1 MNLELIAKNAKEA
14 SYKLASLSE
23 EIKNKALQEVSKNI
37 EKNKSLILEANK
49 KDLEKARQMVEKKE
63 ITKAAYNRLKL
74 DEEKINTIIQGFKD
88 IEKLEDPVNKKLWAM
103 ELDEGLELYKVSCP
117 IGVIGVI
124 FEARPDVVPQIAS
137 LAIKSANAV
146 ILKGGKEAEY
156 SNEIFCK
163 VISEALDKVEEFPKN
178 SINLIKTR
186 EEVKQMLD
194 LDEYIDLIIPRGG
207 NSLVKYI
214 KSNTRIPVLGH
225 ADGICHIY
233 IDESADKQKAIDICV
248 DAKIQYPSACNAVE
262 TILINE
268 KCFDNILK
276 PLVDELKKN
285 EVKIKA
291 DEKIRNLI
299 PSLEPATEEDW
310 STEYGEK
317 TVSIKTVQNIEEAI
331 NHINKYG
338 SGHTDC
344 IITEDDKNSDLFMN
358 LVDSAGVYK
367 NASTRFADGFRY
379 GLGAEVGISTN
390 KTHARGPVG
399 LEGLVIYK
407 YKLYGNGQFVG
418 QYSGKAAKKFKHKRL
433 I

>member
-1 MNLELIAKNAKEA
+1 MNLELIAKNAKES

-49 KDLEKARQMVEKKE
+49 KDLEKAWQMVEKKE

-163 VISEALDKVEEFPKN
+163 VISEALDKVKEFPKN

-248 DAKIQYPSACNAVE
+248 EAKIQYPSACNAVE

-268 KCFDNILK
+268 KCFDKILK
-276 PLVDELKKN
+276 PLVEELEKN
-285 EVKIKA
+285 EAKIKA
-291 DEKIRNLI
+291 DEKI
-299 PSLEPATEEDW
+299 
-310 STEYGEK
+310 
-317 TVSIKTVQNIEEAI
+317 
-331 NHINKYG
+331 
-338 SGHTDC
+338 
-344 IITEDDKNSDLFMN
+344 KN
-358 LVDSAGVYK
+358 
-367 NASTRFADGFRY
+367 
-379 GLGAEVGISTN
+379 
-390 KTHARGPVG
+390 
-399 LEGLVIYK
+399 
-407 YKLYGNGQFVG
+407 
-418 QYSGKAAKKFKHKRL
+418 
-433 I
+433 

>member
-1 MNLELIAKNAKEA
+1 MNLELIAKNAKES

-49 KDLEKARQMVEKKE
+49 KDLEKAWQMVEKKE

-163 VISEALDKVEEFPKN
+163 VISEALDKVKEFPKN

-268 KCFDNILK
+268 KCFDKILK
-276 PLVDELKKN
+276 PLVEELEKN

-291 DEKIRNLI
+291 DEKNKKLNLF
-299 PSLEPATEEDW
+299 S
-310 STEYGEK
+310 
-317 TVSIKTVQNIEEAI
+317 
-331 NHINKYG
+331 
-338 SGHTDC
+338 
-344 IITEDDKNSDLFMN
+344 
-358 LVDSAGVYK
+358 
-367 NASTRFADGFRY
+367 
-379 GLGAEVGISTN
+379 
-390 KTHARGPVG
+390 
-399 LEGLVIYK
+399 
-407 YKLYGNGQFVG
+407 
-418 QYSGKAAKKFKHKRL
+418 
-433 I
+433 

>member
-1 MNLELIAKNAKEA
+1 MNLELIAKNAKTA

-23 EIKNKALQEVSKNI
+23 EIKNRALQEVSKSI

-49 KDLEKARQMVEKKE
+49 KDLEKAQQMVEKKE

-103 ELDEGLELYKVSCP
+103 ELDDGLDLYKVSCP

-137 LAIKSANAV
+137 LAIKSSNAV

-163 VISEALDKVEEFPKN
+163 VISEALDKIEEFPKN

-186 EEVKQMLD
+186 EEVKQMLE
-194 LDEYIDLIIPRGG
+194 LDDYIDLIIPRGG

-233 IDESADKQKAIDICV
+233 IDESADKQKAVDICI

-268 KCFDNILK
+268 KCLDNILK

-291 DEKIRNLI
+291 DGKIRRIYPRSKIWRGDLL
-299 PSLEPATEEDW
+299 S
-310 STEYGEK
+310 
-317 TVSIKTVQNIEEAI
+317 
-331 NHINKYG
+331 
-338 SGHTDC
+338 
-344 IITEDDKNSDLFMN
+344 SD
-358 LVDSAGVYK
+358 
-367 NASTRFADGFRY
+367 
-379 GLGAEVGISTN
+379 
-390 KTHARGPVG
+390 
-399 LEGLVIYK
+399 
-407 YKLYGNGQFVG
+407 
-418 QYSGKAAKKFKHKRL
+418 
-433 I
+433 

>member
-1 MNLELIAKNAKEA
+1 MNLELIAKKAKEA

-163 VISEALDKVEEFPKN
+163 VISEALDKVKEFPKN

-194 LDEYIDLIIPRGG
+194 LDEYIDLIIPRG
-207 NSLVKYI
+207 
-214 KSNTRIPVLGH
+214 
-225 ADGICHIY
+225 
-233 IDESADKQKAIDICV
+233 
-248 DAKIQYPSACNAVE
+248 
-262 TILINE
+262 
-268 KCFDNILK
+268 
-276 PLVDELKKN
+276 
-285 EVKIKA
+285 
-291 DEKIRNLI
+291 
-299 PSLEPATEEDW
+299 
-310 STEYGEK
+310 
-317 TVSIKTVQNIEEAI
+317 
-331 NHINKYG
+331 
-338 SGHTDC
+338 
-344 IITEDDKNSDLFMN
+344 
-358 LVDSAGVYK
+358 
-367 NASTRFADGFRY
+367 
-379 GLGAEVGISTN
+379 
-390 KTHARGPVG
+390 
-399 LEGLVIYK
+399 
-407 YKLYGNGQFVG
+407 
-418 QYSGKAAKKFKHKRL
+418 
-433 I
+433 

>member
-194 LDEYIDLIIPRGG
+194 LDEYIDLIIPREEILLL
-207 NSLVKYI
+207 NT
-214 KSNTRIPVLGH
+214 SNQTQEFP
-225 ADGICHIY
+225 
-233 IDESADKQKAIDICV
+233 
-248 DAKIQYPSACNAVE
+248 
-262 TILINE
+262 
-268 KCFDNILK
+268 F
-276 PLVDELKKN
+276 
-285 EVKIKA
+285 
-291 DEKIRNLI
+291 
-299 PSLEPATEEDW
+299 
-310 STEYGEK
+310 
-317 TVSIKTVQNIEEAI
+317 
-331 NHINKYG
+331 
-338 SGHTDC
+338 
-344 IITEDDKNSDLFMN
+344 
-358 LVDSAGVYK
+358 
-367 NASTRFADGFRY
+367 
-379 GLGAEVGISTN
+379 
-390 KTHARGPVG
+390 
-399 LEGLVIYK
+399 
-407 YKLYGNGQFVG
+407 
-418 QYSGKAAKKFKHKRL
+418 
-433 I
+433 

>member
-1 MNLELIAKNAKEA
+1 MNLELIAKNAKTA

-23 EIKNKALQEVSKNI
+23 EIKNRALQEVSKSI

-49 KDLEKARQMVEKKE
+49 KDLEKAQQMVEKKE

-103 ELDEGLELYKVSCP
+103 ELDDGLDLYKVSCP

-137 LAIKSANAV
+137 LAIKSSNAV

-163 VISEALDKVEEFPKN
+163 VISEALDKIEEFPKN

-186 EEVKQMLD
+186 EEVKQMLE
-194 LDEYIDLIIPRGG
+194 LDDYIDLIIPRGG

-233 IDESADKQKAIDICV
+233 IDESADKQKAVDICI

-268 KCFDNILK
+268 KCLDNILK
-276 PLVDELKKN
+276 PLVDEL
-285 EVKIKA
+285 ET
-291 DEKIRNLI
+291 
-299 PSLEPATEEDW
+299 S
-310 STEYGEK
+310 
-317 TVSIKTVQNIEEAI
+317 
-331 NHINKYG
+331 
-338 SGHTDC
+338 C
-344 IITEDDKNSDLFMN
+344 
-358 LVDSAGVYK
+358 
-367 NASTRFADGFRY
+367 
-379 GLGAEVGISTN
+379 
-390 KTHARGPVG
+390 
-399 LEGLVIYK
+399 
-407 YKLYGNGQFVG
+407 
-418 QYSGKAAKKFKHKRL
+418 
-433 I
+433 